1 MREAAVLLSATGHKG
16 PVVGP
21 EQLSP
26 ARVTQAVLPLQVYS
40 GAYLQVFMLKQTAH
54 RCRSIYSTGSICF
67 TNIDKKWLVWQQYL
81 AGNFGFALCIPLQ
94 RTSCLQ
100 IQALARLAC
109 MQSCGVCLCFPVAM
123 TAVFFFSFS
132 LLAVLFFYVLLFSF
146 FPSFSGE
153 RKSVLLHW
161 WESLW
166 IAKPQ
171 QYVLYFIQRRG
182 ARRFVAGS
190 RLLGLLRYMETA
202 LLGLGFC

>member
-1 MREAAVLLSATGHKG
+1 MTANCCPPHCSDNMREAAVLLSATGHKG

-132 LLAVLFFYVLLFSF
+132 LLEVLFFLCLVILLLPLIFRRQK
-146 FPSFSGE
+146 E
-153 RKSVLLHW
+153 R
-161 WESLW
+161 
-166 IAKPQ
+166 
-171 QYVLYFIQRRG
+171 
-182 ARRFVAGS
+182 
-190 RLLGLLRYMETA
+190 TA
-202 LLGLGFC
+202 PLVGIIMDC